1 MDTPQPN
8 LTLEESIAQVVQGLP
23 PVIRAYVTEGKYT
36 DVSKRLMSK
45 YGLRVDQAGVLERE
59 LALILMGV
67 DTPDEFTEALA
78 KEAALDQKVIADIV
92 RDVNDQ
98 IFIPLREAE
107 DEERRRSIAP
117 VSTPTPAPTPPP
129 VEKVVEE
136 KPKEVIRL
144 VVPSL
149 PTPPPAPLNKAL
161 PAENQKGVALLSD
174 HEEPPIEFP
183 AQVTPAT
190 PIKKSETAVPT
201 PAQGVTLPPRPL
213 PPPPVPA
220 TPVTSYTVDP
230 YREPIDPAPGA

>member
-1 MDTPQPN
+1 MDTPQPD
-8 LTLEESIAQVVQGLP
+8 LTLEESITQVVQGLP
-23 PVIRAYVTEGKYT
+23 PVIRAYVTGGKYT
-36 DVSKRLMSK
+36 DVSRRLMSK

-117 VSTPTPAPTPPP
+117 VFTPAPAPTPAP
-129 VEKVVEE
+129 VEKFVEE

-149 PTPPPAPLNKAL
+149 PTPPPAPLDKTL
-161 PAENQKGVALLSD
+161 PTENQKDRVLLSD
-174 HEEPPIEFP
+174 HEEKHIELSAQATSIASASVGSVVAAPI
-183 AQVTPAT
+183 Q
-190 PIKKSETAVPT
+190 SVPT
-201 PAQGVTLPPRPL
+201 PPRPL
-213 PPPPVPA
+213 PLPPTPA
-220 TPVTSYTVDP
+220 APITAYSVDP
-230 YREPIDPAPGA
+230 YREPIDPAPKA